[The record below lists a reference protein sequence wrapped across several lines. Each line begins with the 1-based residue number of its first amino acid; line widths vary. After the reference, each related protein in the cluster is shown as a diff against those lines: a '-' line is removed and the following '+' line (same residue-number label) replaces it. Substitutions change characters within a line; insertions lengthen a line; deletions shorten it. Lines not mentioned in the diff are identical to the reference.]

1 MNLKIFFLIITLL
14 ALITAEL
21 LSYISSCLWDICS
34 NHSPLSESFN
44 RKKLNALY
52 SIVEKIKTVLY
63 VLVIILVIISMAV
76 FFCF

>member
-1 MNLKIFFLIITLL
+1 MNLKIFFLIITLST
-14 ALITAEL
+14 LITAEL
-21 LSYISSCLWDICS
+21 LSYISSCLWDIFS
-34 NHSPLSESFN
+34 NYSRHSEQFN
-44 RKKLNALY
+44 RKKLSTLY